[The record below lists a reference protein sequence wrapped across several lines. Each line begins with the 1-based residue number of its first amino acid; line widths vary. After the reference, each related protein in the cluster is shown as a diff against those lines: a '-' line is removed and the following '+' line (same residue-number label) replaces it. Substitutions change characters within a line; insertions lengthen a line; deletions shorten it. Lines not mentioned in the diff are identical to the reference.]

1 MSNAINEVS
10 RLFGNFIKLIREY
23 KFVRIIPLVNIDSI
37 LASSLLL
44 KVFSENDINAV
55 VSLKPSKDI
64 EEPTIFIDIDP
75 SIKNDK
81 CLVILHD
88 QSLNDIEFS
97 KNVIKTNTS
106 IFSLLLKVIE
116 DYWIIGNYE
125 KIFGLI
131 AGISRK
137 RDVSSE
143 GFMGI
148 EGEIAEELIKSNKIY
163 VDNAGLRLWGWRRK
177 LLVDTIAHTVIPFLP
192 GLTGKRDDV
201 LEFISRLGFSKPED
215 VHSSEIAINQ
225 TLLGNLAKELY
236 LKSFTKVKRKR
247 SALELLSK
255 IYYLL
260 QGNDFVSL
268 IEVYG
273 ALYTIMSLGSSYLYN
288 LFYIIQDPEFME
300 YVMMLYEKYVD
311 VISSE
316 IAKSIDSMYED
327 IEGRIIIESNIVK
340 RPEAFEL
347 VLKDIGVLEKNDLL
361 LKVDSSTYLTS
372 LSIMINAGK
381 PVDYD
386 IVDEEQLIR
395 VEK

>member
-1 MSNAINEVS
+1 LSNAINEVS

>member
-37 LASSLLL
+37 LASSLFL